1 MFENVKVGDS
11 LYDVCYGWGRVKSVN
26 FLDYS
31 DEVHFLEVEFS
42 HMKKFTYSKNG
53 INLDTKAEKQTLF
66 LEEVEIRE
74 IEKIFSLEK
83 ELANLEIEEFKC
95 GTRNYSLYY
104 NLELEEIGAKI
115 NVRCTEPFRIC
126 FTEKSINIFLK
137 SIEFMYITKEEF
149 FEAYK
154 NVFFG
159 GRND

>member
-1 MFENVKVGDS
+1 MFENIKVGDS

-42 HMKKFTYSKNG
+42 HMKKFTYSKKG
-53 INLDTKAEKQTLF
+53 INLDLGCKNQTLF
-66 LEEVEIRE
+66 WDEVKIEVPEKPFDLEDELRKLKIKEFVLEEENIYLAWSNQ
-74 IEKIFSLEK
+74 INKISYFYSNIYETPFLIYFNLDSVLE
-83 ELANLEIEEFKC
+83 
-95 GTRNYSLYY
+95 
-104 NLELEEIGAKI
+104 
-115 NVRCTEPFRIC
+115 
-126 FTEKSINIFLK
+126 FLK
-137 SIEFMYITKEEF
+137 RVKEKKITKKQF